1 MLIWGVLASQI
12 YLYGLRD
19 TFEVD
24 TDHKPLPPLLASHKG
39 TAPLRIERMRVRLQG
54 FDYKLN
60 YVLRKKAKAQ
70 TNEADY
76 NSGHPESLTMQ
87 DSRAVHQSEF
97 TVHEDEELF
106 E

>member
-1 MLIWGVLASQI
+1 MLTSQI

-24 TDHKPLPPLLASHKG
+24 TDHKPLPPLFASHKA
-39 TAPLRIERMRVRLQG
+39 TALLRTERMRVCLWG

-60 YVLRKKAKAQ
+60 YVPRKKAKAQ
-70 TNEADY
+70 TKEADC
-76 NSGHPESLTMQ
+76 NSRHPEPLTMQ

-97 TVHEDEELF
+97 TVCEDEELF